1 MSCNEFYL
9 LFELCSFQLIN
20 WRSEL
25 NLLIYQIMK
34 TSLVCGENW
43 SSDCVLNITAPASE
57 DYPEMRQLSRNVNEL
72 DGSSQQNIIIV
83 FFLIVDCGPI
93 TTQQLVNRL
102 Q

>member
-9 LFELCSFQLIN
+9 LMELCSFQLIN
-20 WRSEL
+20 WQSEL
-25 NLLIYQIMK
+25 NLFIYQIMMM
-34 TSLVCGENW
+34 SLVCGENW
-43 SSDCVLNITAPASE
+43 SSDCVLNTTAPDSE
-57 DYPEMRQLSRNVNEL
+57 DHLEMRQLSGNVNEL